1 MGTKAR
7 ASSRGILLLGIHA
20 KVLSQTLQLHI
31 ITSAISK
38 YDHLSHINFVIRLCR
53 NLLQVK
59 LLLLSSYVLLM
70 LKVPTTVKPSGAEED
85 CGRVH
90 PWPGLWEST
99 WQSSCRGSSAC
110 GSPHKNGAWAEPDA
124 SACKKWTSQ
133 YIWLPQFGLTFR
145 QLFSACLVLFVFSLR
160 VSAQTYHNISIVIM
174 HLIAWTNWW
183 VGGGQF
189 GVLRKGAAVACF
201 QEVKV

>member
-31 ITSAISK
+31 ITSAISR

-70 LKVPTTVKPSGAEED
+70 LKVPTTVKPSGAEKD
-85 CGRVH
+85 YGRVH
-90 PWPGLWEST
+90 P
-99 WQSSCRGSSAC
+99 
-110 GSPHKNGAWAEPDA
+110 
-124 SACKKWTSQ
+124 
-133 YIWLPQFGLTFR
+133 
-145 QLFSACLVLFVFSLR
+145 
-160 VSAQTYHNISIVIM
+160 
-174 HLIAWTNWW
+174 
-183 VGGGQF
+183 
-189 GVLRKGAAVACF
+189 
-201 QEVKV
+201 